1 MELAINNLIKLILGL
16 LLIVAVVGGF
26 YIIFKTSI
34 LDFFNNGLP
43 SGQSFLLSLL

>member
-16 LLIVAVVGGF
+16 LVVVAVVGGVYLF
-26 YIIFKTSI
+26 FKTNV

-43 SGQSFLLSLL
+43 SGQSFFLGLI